1 MTGAV
6 WNDAGRRSHIVHK
19 CDTAR
24 RRVVC
29 RCGLLSP
36 AGTLAFRSRRPSS
49 ARSGSRLANGS
60 VLRTCSGIGRVG
72 RRRSA
77 GTVDVR
83 RTSHNSTWRIAASTL
98 QTLLVASICA
108 PPAAIG
114 CSYRDTGV
122 PCSVGRRV
130 FSVAGPAA
138 CMELYLPDPSRSFE
152 CFCRDSENFPFPV
165 IVYSQGR
172 I

>member
-6 WNDAGRRSHIVHK
+6 WNDAGRRSDIVHK
-19 CDTAR
+19 CDTAS

-60 VLRTCSGIGRVG
+60 VLRTCSGIGRVGRVG

-122 PCSVGRRV
+122 PCSVVRP
-130 FSVAGPAA
+130 FLWLAQNS
-138 CMELYLPDPSRSFE
+138 LPYTT
-152 CFCRDSENFPFPV
+152 FCRRHSALP
-165 IVYSQGR
+165 R
-172 I
+172 